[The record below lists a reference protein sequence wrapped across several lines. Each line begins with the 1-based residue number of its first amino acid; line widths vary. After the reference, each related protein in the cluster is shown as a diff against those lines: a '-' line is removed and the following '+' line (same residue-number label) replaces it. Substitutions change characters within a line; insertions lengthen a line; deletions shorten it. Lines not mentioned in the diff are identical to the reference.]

1 MPLLS
6 RSRSSRSASS
16 RSSLPG
22 VGHQPVDQ
30 VGGVL
35 LGQARPGPLQGQ
47 GDADDRGQ
55 GGAQLVGDGVQEGV
69 LQLVEGPQ
77 LAGGLPLALQRLA
90 FALQR
95 LA

>member
-1 MPLLS
+1 MPMTV
-6 RSRSSRSASS
+6 AS
-16 RSSLPG
+16 
-22 VGHQPVDQ
+22 
-30 VGGVL
+30 
-35 LGQARPGPLQGQ
+35 
-47 GDADDRGQ
+47 
-55 GGAQLVGDGVQEGV
+55 GGAQLVGDGVQKGV